1 MNDNPCF
8 VLASRAFIIVAAV
21 PGDPTSSL
29 PPVQTGPAAWV
40 GAEMA
45 KRDDWILEL
54 RPSHVRELEA
64 AVEARLALG
73 ESGLAAPWTAST
85 FPLPTLGPILTSM
98 RQELLHGRGFVLLRR
113 LPIERYTRLE
123 TASIFMA
130 IGAHLGRARS
140 QNAKGHLLGHVYDFG
155 LSSSDPHVRLYQTN
169 QRQTFHTD
177 SCDVVGLLCVRE
189 AESGGDSLLV
199 SALTVYSELSKSRPD
214 LLARL
219 LAPMPHDR
227 RGEVPAGMKPFFEIP
242 VYSWY
247 EGELTVFYQR
257 QYFDS
262 AQRFPD
268 ARHLTDEDVA
278 ALDAFDTLAN
288 DERLTL
294 TMRLTPGD
302 IQFVHNHTLLHDRTG
317 FRDSAAPERKRH
329 LLRLWLACEGARPLP
344 PAFAARYGSLEI
356 GDRGGISVP
365 GAEPRVP
372 LSPEDASG

>member
-1 MNDNPCF
+1 
-8 VLASRAFIIVAAV
+8 
-21 PGDPTSSL
+21 
-29 PPVQTGPAAWV
+29 
-40 GAEMA
+40 
-45 KRDDWILEL
+45 
-54 RPSHVRELEA
+54 
-64 AVEARLALG
+64 
-73 ESGLAAPWTAST
+73 
-85 FPLPTLGPILTSM
+85 
-98 RQELLHGRGFVLLRR
+98 
-113 LPIERYTRLE
+113 
-123 TASIFMA
+123 
-130 IGAHLGRARS
+130 
-140 QNAKGHLLGHVYDFG
+140 
-155 LSSSDPHVRLYQTN
+155 
-169 QRQTFHTD
+169 
-177 SCDVVGLLCVRE
+177 
-189 AESGGDSLLV
+189 
-199 SALTVYSELSKSRPD
+199 
-214 LLARL
+214 
-219 LAPMPHDR
+219 MPHDR